1 MKPVIAFNDHH
12 FELGQKV
19 SFIRQLPDGT
29 IGSGTATFMAV
40 HLDQNK
46 RVMAHLKAD
55 EKLETGQDNF
65 FNTDLMC
72 IDCSDEFKEEYA
84 RMTAQ
89 VRVLTDEGGKVIVA
103 KSEEISKEY
112 NSQIEDC
119 YTALLGE
126 PVEI

>member
-29 IGSGTATFMAV
+29 IGSGTATFMAM

-55 EKLETGQDNF
+55 EKLENGQDNF
-65 FNTDLMC
+65 FNTDLLC
-72 IDCSDEFKEEYA
+72 VDASDEFKAEYE
-84 RMTAQ
+84 RMTQEVKALQ
-89 VRVLTDEGGKVIVA
+89 TQGNNEITEITAAYNLRVDA
-103 KSEEISKEY
+103 
-112 NSQIEDC
+112 C

-126 PVEI
+126 PVEIV